1 MTRLLK
7 VVAITMMLIGTAS
20 SMGPSAISNFYKKNP
35 FKGAFL
41 TCSIKGCTADLVA
54 QYIAASK
61 ANDQHDEHFK
71 RQLDYDN
78 ALSRLNPLK
87 KARGGDMH
95 DTAIANKK
103 KFKIDLRRSAMF
115 LIYGGLYQGCANE
128 FLYNS
133 VLPRLGTGTDWRT
146 VGKKVAADAF
156 GIVPFLCIPMAY
168 LVKGLLLGRSVR
180 DSYSNYWS
188 DVVNKGVLFKNWM
201 IFIPVQCLTFSV
213 IPEHFRVSFVACVS
227 FFWMIILSCILSSS

>member
-1 MTRLLK
+1 MMPRLSRVIL
-7 VVAITMMLIGTAS
+7 VVATLVAAAS
-20 SMGPSAISNFYKKNP
+20 SHPFRPATSAISTFYKNNP

-41 TCSIKGCTADLVA
+41 TCSIKGCSADLVA

-61 ANDQHDEHFK
+61 RQRDEDSK
-71 RQLDYDN
+71 IAKKDN
-78 ALSRLNPLK
+78 ALSRLNPLS
-87 KARGGDMH
+87 KARGGDL
-95 DTAIANKK
+95 DVAKK
-103 KFKIDLRRSAMF
+103 EEFTIDLRRSAMF

-128 FLYNS
+128 FIYNNI
-133 VLPRLGTGTDWRT
+133 LPILGTGTDWKT
-146 VGKKVAADAF
+146 VAKKVTVDAF
-156 GIVPFLCIPMAY
+156 GIVPFVCIPMAY

-213 IPEHFRVSFVACVS
+213 IPQHFRVSFVACVS
-227 FFWMIILSCILSSS
+227 FFWMIILSCILSS